1 MMNSPIDRLFDP
13 PGPKARRKARYASAI
28 AGVVLVALL
37 GFVLYLFKENG
48 GLEAKKWVVFS
59 SPQVLHLLAKA
70 LVQTLRAAAMAGVL
84 ALGLGVVL
92 ALLRMS
98 KRRWLRGLVA
108 AYVEVTRSL
117 PTLLVLY
124 FTILV
129 LPHYGVRLAVY
140 WQLVLA
146 LTITN
151 AALISEI
158 VRSSLRS
165 IPGGQLEASLSLGL
179 SRGRSLRLVVLPQ
192 ALRAAMPPLVAQV
205 IYLLKGTTI
214 GYVISYEELLYNARL
229 IGEYTDFLLQA
240 FIVVTVIYVAVNAAL
255 SFIAI
260 RLERKLASSGMA
272 SKSLSTPIPA

>member
-1 MMNSPIDRLFDP
+1 MNSPMDRMFDP
-13 PGPKARRKARYASAI
+13 PGPKGLRLARFASAV
-28 AGVVLVALL
+28 ACVVLAGLL
-37 GFVLYLFKENG
+37 TWVVVLFWENG
-48 GLEAKKWVVFS
+48 GLDAKKWVIFT
-59 SPQVLHLLAKA
+59 SPAVLKLLGAA
-70 LVQTLRAAAMAGVL
+70 LLQTLRAAAMAGLL

-98 KRRWLRGLVA
+98 KRRWLRALVTG
-108 AYVEVTRSL
+108 YVEVTRSL

-129 LPHYGVRLAVY
+129 LPQYGVRLAVY

-165 IPGGQLEASLSLGL
+165 IPAGQMEAALSLGL
-179 SRGRSLRLVVLPQ
+179 SRQRSLLLVVLPQ
-192 ALRAAMPPLVAQV
+192 ALRAALPPLVAQV

-229 IGEYTDFLLQA
+229 IGEYTDYLLQA
-240 FIVVTVIYVAVNAAL
+240 FIVVTAIYIAVNASL
-255 SFIAI
+255 SFMAI
-260 RLERKLASSGMA
+260 RVDRRMARSGTA
-272 SKSLSTPIPA
+272 PKSLAATLSA

>member
-1 MMNSPIDRLFDP
+1 MSSPIDRMFDP
-13 PGPKARRKARYASAI
+13 PGPRGRRNARFASVA
-28 AGVVLVALL
+28 ACVVLAILVGFALH
-37 GFVLYLFKENG
+37 LFRENG
-48 GLEAKKWVVFS
+48 GLELKKWVIFS
-59 SPQVLHLLAKA
+59 SPNVLHLLGKA

-84 ALGLGVVL
+84 ALLLGVVL
-92 ALLRMS
+92 AMLRMS
-98 KRRWLRGLVA
+98 KKLWLRSLVA
-108 AYVEVTRSL
+108 GYVEVTRSL

-165 IPGGQLEASLSLGL
+165 IPGGQIEASMSLGL
-179 SRGRSLRLVVLPQ
+179 SRSGSLFLVVLPQ
-192 ALRAAMPPLVAQV
+192 ALRASMPPLVAQV

-255 SFIAI
+255 SFVAI
-260 RLERKLASSGMA
+260 RLEKKMTRSGIATKSPAST
-272 SKSLSTPIPA
+272 LPA

>member
-1 MMNSPIDRLFDP
+1 MNSPMDRMFDP
-13 PGPKARRKARYASAI
+13 PGPQGLRQARFASTVAC
-28 AGVVLVALL
+28 VVLAALL
-37 GFVLYLFKENG
+37 GWLLLLFWDNG
-48 GLEAKKWVVFS
+48 GLEAKKWVIFT
-59 SPQVLHLLAKA
+59 SPAVLKLLGAA

-84 ALGLGVVL
+84 ALGFGVLL

-98 KRRWLRGLVA
+98 ELRWLRALVTG
-108 AYVEVTRSL
+108 YVEVTRSL
-117 PTLLVLY
+117 PTLLLLY

-129 LPHYGVRLAVY
+129 LPQYGVRLAVY

-165 IPGGQLEASLSLGL
+165 IPAGQMEAAMSLGL
-179 SRGRSLRLVVLPQ
+179 SRQRSLLLVVLPQ
-192 ALRAAMPPLVAQV
+192 ALRAALPPLVAQI

-240 FIVVTVIYVAVNAAL
+240 FIVVTAVYIAVNSAL
-255 SFIAI
+255 SFLAI
-260 RLERKLASSGMA
+260 WIDRRMARSGIT
-272 SKSLSTPIPA
+272 SKSLVSTPPG